1 MAIFHMSIKIITRGA
16 GKSAVAAAAYRSG
29 ETLTN
34 EYDGVTHDYTHKGGI
49 FHSEILLPLNAPQE
63 YYNRSVLWN
72 AVEKVERFKTAQ
84 LAREIEI
91 SLPRELSRN
100 ESIELARRFVQD
112 TFVDKGMC
120 VDICFHDKDK
130 GNNPHAHIMLTMRP
144 LNPDG
149 SWGAKSKSIGGR
161 KIPTVDWNDRDNAE
175 KWRFA
180 WADYLNEALA
190 RKGIEE
196 RVDHRSY
203 ERQGIDQIP
212 TVHMGVAV
220 LQMERRCISTERGNY
235 NREIGK
241 RNKQLR
247 SLNARI
253 RKLEDLA
260 KEKKSEQPD
269 LAEAFS
275 EIKGLH
281 PMADTFLY
289 IEQNG
294 INSISDMPS
303 AIAKMKDSLN
313 EIRHQYFRDSKR
325 LKSLGE
331 HIRQADIYFK
341 TRDCYQKWSKMK
353 EGSRQEDNF
362 HTKHRD
368 ELDSFK
374 TAYRYISDVMNG
386 KKDIPLEKWRKEYAE
401 LRERYDLEAVR
412 VNKLSDEIKAAERIV
427 RGAVNRNADRDGR

>member
-49 FHSEILLPLNAPQE
+49 FHSEILLPPNAPGE
-63 YYNRSVLWN
+63 YTNRSVLWN
-72 AVEKVERFKTAQ
+72 AVEKAERYKTAQ

-91 SLPRELSRN
+91 SLPRELSRD

-120 VDICFHDKDK
+120 ADICFHDKDK

-144 LNPDG
+144 IEKDG
-149 SWGAKSKSIGGR
+149 LWGAKSKTINGR

-175 KWRFA
+175 KWRSS

-190 RKGIEE
+190 LKGIEE
-196 RVDHRSY
+196 RIDHRSY

-220 LQMERRCISTERGNY
+220 LQMEQRGIVTERGSY
-235 NREIGK
+235 NREIAE

-253 RKLEDLA
+253 RKLEDWA
-260 KEKKSEQPD
+260 KENKTDKPD
-269 LAEAFS
+269 LAEAFN
-275 EIKGLH
+275 EIKALH
-281 PMADTFLY
+281 PMADTLLY
-289 IEQNG
+289 IEKND
-294 INSISDMPS
+294 INSINDMPS
-303 AIAKMKDSLN
+303 AVAKLSRELD
-313 EIRHQYFRDSKR
+313 EIRRQYYKDSKR
-325 LKSLGE
+325 LKSLAE

-341 TRDCYQKWSKMK
+341 TRDCYKKWSNMK

-362 HTKHRD
+362 HNKHRD

-386 KKDIPLEKWRKEYAE
+386 HKDIPLANWRKEYAE
-401 LRERYDLEAVR
+401 LRERYELEAVR
-412 VNKLSDEIKAAERIV
+412 ISKLSDDLKAAERIMMGEQK
-427 RGAVNRNADRDGR
+427 RQKDWGER

>member
-34 EYDGVTHDYTHKGGI
+34 EYDGVTHDYTHKVGI
-49 FHSEILLPLNAPQE
+49 FHSEILLPPNAPKE
-63 YYNRSVLWN
+63 YTDRSALWN
-72 AVEKVERFKTAQ
+72 AVEKVERYKNAQ
-84 LAREIEI
+84 LAREVEI
-91 SLPRELSRN
+91 SLPRELSRD
-100 ESIELARRFVQD
+100 ESIELARRFVQE

-120 VDICFHDKDK
+120 ADICFHDKDK

-149 SWGAKSKSIGGR
+149 SWGAKSKSIDGR

-175 KWRFA
+175 EWRSS

-190 RKGIEE
+190 QKGIEE

-212 TVHMGVAV
+212 TVHMGVSV
-220 LQMERRCISTERGNY
+220 LQMERRGIKTERGNY
-235 NREIGK
+235 NREIDK

-253 RKLEDLA
+253 RKLEDWA
-260 KEKKSEQPD
+260 KEVKNEQPN

-281 PMADTFLY
+281 PMADTLLY
-289 IEQNG
+289 IEKND
-294 INSISDMPS
+294 INSLDDMPS
-303 AIAKMKDSLN
+303 AVAKMKDNLN
-313 EIRHQYFRDSKR
+313 EIRHQYFKDSKR
-325 LKSLGE
+325 LKSLVE
-331 HIRQADIYFK
+331 HIRQAGIYFK
-341 TRDCYQKWSKMK
+341 TRDRYQKWSKMK
-353 EGSRQEDNF
+353 EGSRKSDDYFE
-362 HTKHRD
+362 KHRD

-386 KKDIPLEKWRKEYAE
+386 KKDIPLEKWRREYAE
-401 LRERYDLEAVR
+401 LRERYDLETVR
-412 VNKLSDEIKAAERIV
+412 INKLSDEIKMAERIM
-427 RGAVNRNADRDGR
+427 RGERKRGTDRGGR